1 MVTTAVAASLFR
13 HRSRPAVY
21 WLFLFTISLIF
32 WTTTRIVIL
41 VRRGVGPPRSEL
53 LAELGLV
60 QLDLPLPHIGA
71 ASMSISFLLFALEY
85 TGREH
90 LAKRSTAIAL
100 SIVPAVA
107 LVMLFTNDLH
117 NLFWT
122 EITRVDGSVGWYT
135 PNGPVGWLYIVYLY
149 VMIIS
154 AIGLLLR
161 WAVRIR
167 NVYRWQSIAI
177 VVGVLTP
184 LVANFMT
191 LWTPD
196 LTPVSFAFTGICLWV
211 AMYRYQL
218 SEVIPIARS
227 TVMDQIDEGVVVIN
241 TDQQVVD
248 YNDAAEQLLGLSES
262 SIGRATQECFSR
274 VDEFEFDGQLL
285 EERETESTIETDA
298 GERIVDINVS
308 PLFDGRDSLVGQT
321 VLLRDVTE
329 ERTWQRQLEEKN
341 ERLDQFARIVS
352 HDLRNPIN
360 VASGHLSLIRD
371 TGSEQSIDKVEQ
383 SLDRMEAIIEDVLT
397 LARHGESIGET
408 EPVSLDAHGERAWS
422 HVDTAEATLVVDC
435 DRTIDADPDRL
446 LQLFENLFRN
456 AVEHGREDVTVTV
469 GTDGS
474 SFYVADDGPG
484 IPEDEREKVL
494 DSGYTTAQNG
504 TGFGLAI
511 VTQIAQAHDWTVTVT
526 ESAAGGARFEIHGI

>member
-274 VDEFEFDGQLL
+274 IGEFEFDGQLL